1 MAINIENGCH
11 KAPLIDNESDP
22 GKKGRIYVTLEVN
35 GYAPVP
41 AFQFRYP
48 RQNIAGNF
56 SEVSC
61 RIMPSI
67 KIRQTDQETPSV
79 VFEHQETLL
88 ELPEGHVIRM
98 QRGLEAALW
107 APQISDVPHEIT
119 FPDGA
124 LNAIQWRSPKSRDG
138 KDQMLTIY
146 TDTEVVVRDPQPESQ
161 EKVLVEFK

>member
-1 MAINIENGCH
+1 MAINIENGYH
-11 KAPLIDNESDP
+11 KAPLINIEPDP
-22 GKKGRIYVTLEVN
+22 EKNGSTYVTLDVN
-35 GYAPVP
+35 GYVPVP

-48 RQNIAGNF
+48 RQNTDGNF

-61 RIMPSI
+61 RIIPSI
-67 KIRQTDQETPSV
+67 KIRRTDQKTPSV

-88 ELPEGHVIRM
+88 ELPEGHTIRM
-98 QRGLEAALW
+98 QRGSEAALW
-107 APQISDVPHEIT
+107 APQISDIPHEIT

-138 KDQMLTIY
+138 KDQLLTIY